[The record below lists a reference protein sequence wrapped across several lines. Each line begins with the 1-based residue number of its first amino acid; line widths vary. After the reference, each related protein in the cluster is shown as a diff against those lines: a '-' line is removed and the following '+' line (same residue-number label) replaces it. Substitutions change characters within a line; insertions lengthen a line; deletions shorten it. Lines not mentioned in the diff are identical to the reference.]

1 MRPYIDHGGAI
12 HSAPPSTSP
21 EPEPRAPSPCS
32 SQLRDCEDA
41 SAFANEAGQR
51 AVAKLLLGRDATAR
65 LYDDVCTA
73 ASVLVRTQ
81 DPRDAA
87 AKLRELR
94 PWTGCV
100 AKVWR

>member
-1 MRPYIDHGGAI
+1 MPSSNG
-12 HSAPPSTSP
+12 SANPNPN
-21 EPEPRAPSPCS
+21 PSPS
-32 SQLRDCEDA
+32 PNPNLNPNQVINGRQLP
-41 SAFANEAGQR
+41 SP
-51 AVAKLLLGRDATAR
+51 KLLLGRDATAR